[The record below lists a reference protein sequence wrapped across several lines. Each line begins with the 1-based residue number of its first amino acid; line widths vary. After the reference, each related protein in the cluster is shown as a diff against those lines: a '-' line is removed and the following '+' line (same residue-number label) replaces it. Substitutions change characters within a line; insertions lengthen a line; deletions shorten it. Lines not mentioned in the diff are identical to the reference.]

1 VPDPTTPRTAPS
13 VQLQLH
19 PADDQHAA
27 LLGSVDA
34 WAHTLRS
41 DHTRRAYLGPVLRLL
56 EQPAGF
62 SAPGLQCLRDDL
74 LADGRS
80 ARTVHRAMTAVISC
94 AAWLIAHGHLA
105 PATLQHLRGV
115 SRPRR
120 DPPQPG
126 CPAPNGEQLTLPWAS
141 DLAAPLP

>member
-1 VPDPTTPRTAPS
+1 MPDPAIPRTPPA

-56 EQPAGF
+56 EHPAGF
-62 SAPGLQCLRDDL
+62 SALGLQRLRDDL
-74 LADGRS
+74 LANGRS
-80 ARTVHRAMTAVISC
+80 ARTVSRA
-94 AAWLIAHGHLA
+94 
-105 PATLQHLRGV
+105 
-115 SRPRR
+115 
-120 DPPQPG
+120 
-126 CPAPNGEQLTLPWAS
+126 
-141 DLAAPLP
+141 